1 MSIELVSID
10 WNAFTPWSSLLGGML
25 IGLAAAMFVLLNGR
39 IAGISGVLGGLLMP
53 LRGDVLWRVAF
64 IGGIV
69 VAPLAYSL
77 FQVLPPVQIDADYA
91 ALVVAG
97 LLVGVGTRYGA
108 GCTSGHGVCGLSRLS
123 LRSLAATATFMG
135 AGFATVFVLRH
146 LLNF

>member
-1 MSIELVSID
+1 MSID
-10 WNAFTPWSSLLGGML
+10 WNAFTPWSSLIGGML

-39 IAGISGVLGGLLMP
+39 IAGISGVLGGLLTP

-64 IGGIV
+64 VGGIV
-69 VAPLAYSL
+69 VAPLAYSI

-146 LLNF
+146 VFSF

>member
-1 MSIELVSID
+1 MSID
-10 WNAFTPWSSLLGGML
+10 WNAFTPWSSLFGGML

-64 IGGIV
+64 LGGIV
-69 VAPLAYSL
+69 IAPLVYSL

-123 LRSLAATATFMG
+123 LRSLAATATFMS

-146 LLNF
+146 VFSF